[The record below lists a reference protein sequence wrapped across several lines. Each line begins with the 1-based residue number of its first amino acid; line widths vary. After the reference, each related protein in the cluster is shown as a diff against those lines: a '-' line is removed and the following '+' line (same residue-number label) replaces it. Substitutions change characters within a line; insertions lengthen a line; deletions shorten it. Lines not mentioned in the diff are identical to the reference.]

1 MKQVMRRMRKPTPP
15 FFKKLR
21 NIGLV
26 VAGIAGAIAT
36 APIALPAAVT
46 SIAGY
51 LTVAG
56 SIASAVS
63 QLTTREESHP
73 QPSNTIEDVE

>member
-1 MKQVMRRMRKPTPP
+1 MRKPTPP

-63 QLTTREESHP
+63 QLTTREESQP